1 MAKLFDIRFTAETSE
16 IETGYKAFQNRYLLK
31 RKVLYTIVYII
42 VLVLGIDLIVKNP
55 SGIPGYIASG
65 LALGILLFNWIKP
78 VMIRKK
84 LMASLDALGT
94 SEEYEMSFYDNR
106 IEVETII
113 DPNAQ
118 TETVAI
124 TANGIYTVEEGSE
137 AEKEL
142 PENVR
147 EQVRTAEVE
156 RSVYRLSET
165 ELTLDEKN
173 GLLLVYINRS
183 NFQTIPLRCLSEEQ
197 AELVRSYFSERSL
210 TA

>member
-1 MAKLFDIRFTAETSE
+1 MANLFNIRFTADTPE
-16 IETGYKAFQNRYLLK
+16 IEKGYKAFQNRYLLK
-31 RKVLYTIVYII
+31 RKVLYTIVYVI
-42 VLVLGIDLIVKNP
+42 VLILGIDLIVKNP

-94 SEEYEMSFYDNR
+94 SEEYVMTFFDSK

-124 TANGIYTVEEGSE
+124 TPNGIYTVEEGSE
-137 AEKEL
+137 AEKDL
-142 PENVR
+142 PEAVKDQPQAS
-147 EQVRTAEVE
+147 EIEK
-156 RSVYRLSET
+156 SVYRLSET
-165 ELTLDEKN
+165 ELALDEKDR
-173 GLLLVYINRS
+173 LLLIYINRS
-183 NFQTIPLRCLSEEQ
+183 NFQTIPLRCLSDEQ
-197 AELVRSYFSERSL
+197 AELVRNYFSERGL

>member
-1 MAKLFDIRFTAETSE
+1 MAKLFDIRFTAETPE
-16 IETGYKAFQNRYLLK
+16 IETGYKAFQNRFLLK
-31 RKVLYTIVYII
+31 KKVLYTIVYVII
-42 VLVLGIDLIVKNP
+42 LILAIDLIVKNP
-55 SGIPGYIASG
+55 TGIAGYIAGG
-65 LALGILLFNWIKP
+65 LSLGILLFNWIKP
-78 VMIRKK
+78 IMIRKK

-94 SEEYEMSFYDNR
+94 SEEYEMSFYDNK

-113 DPNAQ
+113 DPNAE

-142 PENVR
+142 TEEVKTPEI
-147 EQVRTAEVE
+147 E

-165 ELTLDEKN
+165 ELALDEKN
-173 GLLLVYINRS
+173 GLLLIYINRS

-197 AELVRSYFSERSL
+197 AELVRGYFEERGL
-210 TA
+210 VA

>member
-1 MAKLFDIRFTAETSE
+1 MAKLFDIRFTAETPE
-16 IETGYKAFQNRYLLK
+16 IETGYKAFQNRFLIK
-31 RKVLYTIVYII
+31 KKVLYTIAYVI

-55 SGIPGYIASG
+55 TGMAGYIASG
-65 LALGILLFNWIKP
+65 LSLGILLFNWIKP
-78 VMIRKK
+78 IMIRKK

-94 SEEYEMSFYDNR
+94 SEEYEMSFYDNK

-113 DPNAQ
+113 DPNAE

-142 PENVR
+142 TEEVKIP
-147 EQVRTAEVE
+147 EVE

-165 ELTLDEKN
+165 ELALDEKN
-173 GLLLVYINRS
+173 GLLIIYINRS
-183 NFQTIPLRCLSEEQ
+183 NFQTIPLRCLSDED
-197 AELVRSYFSERSL
+197 AGKVREYFSERGL
-210 TA
+210 VA

>member
-1 MAKLFDIRFTAETSE
+1 MAKLFDIRFTAETPE

-137 AEKEL
+137 AEREL

-147 EQVRTAEVE
+147 EQDRAAEVE

-197 AELVRSYFSERSL
+197 AELVRSYFSERGL

>member
-1 MAKLFDIRFTAETSE
+1 MAKLFDIRFTAETAE
-16 IETGYKAFQNRYLLK
+16 IETGYKAFQNRFLLK
-31 RKVLYTIVYII
+31 RKVLYTIVYVII
-42 VLVLGIDLIVKNP
+42 LVLGIDLIVKNP
-55 SGIPGYIASG
+55 TGIPGYIATG
-65 LALGILLFNWIKP
+65 LSLGILLFNWIKP

-94 SEEYEMSFYDNR
+94 SEEYEMSFFDNR

-113 DPNAQ
+113 DPTAQ

-142 PENVR
+142 TEEVKAP
-147 EQVRTAEVE
+147 EVE

-173 GLLLVYINRS
+173 GLLLIYINRS
-183 NFQTIPLRCLSEEQ
+183 NFQTIPLRCLSGEE
-197 AELVRSYFSERSL
+197 AEKVRGYFSERGMV
-210 TA
+210 